1 MSRDCLHEHPLRD
14 PAALADVDIVTRGA
28 AIFRAMGDPER
39 LRLLER
45 LAVGGEH
52 CVSELAALSEVGMST
67 VSQRLRLLRTE
78 RLVARRREG
87 KHVYYALADD
97 HVAALIRA
105 ALEHAAEER

>member
-1 MSRDCLHEHPLRD
+1 MTRACLHEHPLRE
-14 PAALADVDIVTRGA
+14 PAALADEAVVTRGA

-52 CVSELAALSEVGMST
+52 CVSELAALFEVGMST
-67 VSQRLRLLRTE
+67 VSQRLRLLRAE
-78 RLVARRREG
+78 HLVARRREG